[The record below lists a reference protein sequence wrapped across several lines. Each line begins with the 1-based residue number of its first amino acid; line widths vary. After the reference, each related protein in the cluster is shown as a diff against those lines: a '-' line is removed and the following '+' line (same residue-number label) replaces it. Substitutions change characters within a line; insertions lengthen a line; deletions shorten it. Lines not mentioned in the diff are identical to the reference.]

1 MVSFHCF
8 ALNIIFLCP
17 ILCKLSIFLFLSFF
31 ALPSASHLNV
41 PFIFCPQ
48 ISCHLF
54 HPFMTI
60 YVSSIQSI
68 FSVSC
73 SLPLYLSFCFIYN
86 LFYCNGLLSFAKS
99 WENVKMCKKIFG
111 ICFFGV
117 QSQQQQPIDQK
128 VYFGILFCRLNIY
141 GNHST
146 CQNRH

>member
-99 WENVKMCKKIFG
+99 WENRKKWLYVYLEINPDTNNHLIKKSILLFS
-111 ICFFGV
+111 FF
-117 QSQQQQPIDQK
+117 
-128 VYFGILFCRLNIY
+128 RL
-141 GNHST
+141 NHST
-146 CQNRH
+146 CLNRHS